1 MKVFEAKTLLS
12 EATDRAKEYKE
23 LRTQMVNL
31 RKALKSVADL
41 SDSEFSG
48 KGASNIK
55 AFYHDHVGVTDQW
68 IDYIDMKIAF
78 FNSIAGAAEDKGLSD
93 AYIEESFLEHELENA
108 HKKSKSIM
116 SEQKKAMK
124 DILNDIDNILPLNL
138 FSTET
143 FKDELAD
150 ANDKRKKTLEKLDAL
165 DEDLKTE
172 YAMSEPNEQFIKS
185 DFQKLQEATGKGKNA
200 TPIHYNAKAYR
211 ESDIHKKKGDIEKR
225 TEAYLKI
232 KKEEAKERE
241 IEKLKERLKNYD
253 YADADEFYEM
263 AKTIG
268 YENLTAEQQR
278 YFTQIE
284 NTRELEAG
292 FKGVAVGLYD
302 SGKDAVV
309 GLWDM
314 VTDPGGTVEAITGA
328 MAHPIKTYEAIS
340 AAIEE
345 SYQKD
350 MVNGD
355 TYSRARWVS
364 YAVGTVVTSIVGTKG
379 VGAVSKTGTAAKV
392 TTKVKTAASK
402 SATAQ
407 KAITVSKQTVDH
419 IKQKVNTG
427 IEVSKKHV
435 KTKLNQI
442 GDLTLADI
450 LPYHPRHDLVPAGVP
465 YNAVN
470 GVTLKEGLQ
479 KFAKV
484 ILPKPY
490 GTSSSGRRT
499 PAPHVPPV
507 TVKYGE
513 HFARWSRKKVLKPNI
528 IYKTKEGYTYTTD
541 NYGRITSVKADLQL
555 GEAKRN
561 QYAQTNAGKPQDR
574 KPDDDGGHLIATQ
587 FKGSGQFDN
596 IVPMNSQ
603 INRSG
608 GRWYEMEQE
617 WAKALKEEPP
627 QKVNVNIK
635 AIYKGDSLRPDK
647 FIVKYRIGDADFE
660 KVTLKNQSGG

>member
-1 MKVFEAKTLLS
+1 
-12 EATDRAKEYKE
+12 
-23 LRTQMVNL
+23 
-31 RKALKSVADL
+31 
-41 SDSEFSG
+41 
-48 KGASNIK
+48 
-55 AFYHDHVGVTDQW
+55 
-68 IDYIDMKIAF
+68 
-78 FNSIAGAAEDKGLSD
+78 
-93 AYIEESFLEHELENA
+93 
-108 HKKSKSIM
+108 
-116 SEQKKAMK
+116 MK
-124 DILNDIDNILPLNL
+124 DILNDIDDILPLDL

-172 YAMSEPNEQFIKS
+172 YALSEPNEQFIKS

-345 SYQKD
+345 SYQK
-350 MVNGD
+350 
-355 TYSRARWVS
+355 TW
-364 YAVGTVVTSIVGTKG
+364 
-379 VGAVSKTGTAAKV
+379 
-392 TTKVKTAASK
+392 
-402 SATAQ
+402 
-407 KAITVSKQTVDH
+407 
-419 IKQKVNTG
+419 
-427 IEVSKKHV
+427 
-435 KTKLNQI
+435 
-442 GDLTLADI
+442 
-450 LPYHPRHDLVPAGVP
+450 
-465 YNAVN
+465 
-470 GVTLKEGLQ
+470 
-479 KFAKV
+479 
-484 ILPKPY
+484 
-490 GTSSSGRRT
+490 
-499 PAPHVPPV
+499 
-507 TVKYGE
+507 
-513 HFARWSRKKVLKPNI
+513 
-528 IYKTKEGYTYTTD
+528 
-541 NYGRITSVKADLQL
+541 
-555 GEAKRN
+555 
-561 QYAQTNAGKPQDR
+561 
-574 KPDDDGGHLIATQ
+574 
-587 FKGSGQFDN
+587 
-596 IVPMNSQ
+596 
-603 INRSG
+603 
-608 GRWYEMEQE
+608 
-617 WAKALKEEPP
+617 
-627 QKVNVNIK
+627 
-635 AIYKGDSLRPDK
+635 
-647 FIVKYRIGDADFE
+647 
-660 KVTLKNQSGG
+660 